1 MFTPEQMTRIL
12 IAAPREV
19 MVPVISELHRQ
30 RLFHIEDYV
39 EDDQEEYEG
48 YHIGVPLKGAGD
60 TSKELLRLRSV
71 TSAVSVTPD
80 DLEPSQRLSAS
91 SLKARIETELPVIE
105 GEVEGLLATRS
116 GLENQVKE
124 LEQKIDQLTPFAGVP
139 IDLSLLSG
147 YRTISVLAGYV
158 PKKVD
163 IGVPHEEFF
172 SGSKTGNF
180 LIVAV
185 PSEFRPDVERT
196 LLDAQFQ
203 AVPIPPESG
212 LASERIAGYSARLE
226 FVRGEMDG
234 VSVQIDAIREQHAGF
249 LVACDE
255 LLSMDVERAEVPLRF
270 ATTDHAFIAE
280 GWVPLKNVADLTEKI
295 TAASGG
301 RAFVTELPVEQGKD
315 IVPVEYNNISFAR
328 PSQLLLDVYS
338 RPKYTEIDPTLLVSI
353 VFPIFFG
360 IILGDV
366 GYGLILLA
374 MSLGLRKILKGDD
387 ARMLLAVLRNA
398 SISSIIFGF
407 LYSEFLGFPIPGIP
421 PILPSRHL
429 NIGGEAG
436 GHGPAVPELMI
447 MSVWIGIAYIT
458 LGRILGVVNHARQDH
473 GSHRIFA
480 ILANLGW
487 IMIMW
492 GILLMIWSAFPL
504 PLMPDLT
511 GFPPVILGLSLPAI
525 AGAVMVVLG
534 IVFIAKES
542 ALEIV
547 ELPTILSHVLSFARL
562 VGVGLSSVAIAMV
575 VNFIAIG
582 LIIEPQLEQLTIFG
596 VVIIIVGVLVFLIGH
611 LLNTIL
617 GMLGGGLQSLR
628 LHYVE
633 FFTKFYKGGGKKYSP
648 FGMKRRFTE
657 D

>member
-1 MFTPEQMTRIL
+1 MLTPEQMSRIL

-19 MVPVISELHRQ
+19 MVPVITELHRQ
-30 RLFHIEDYV
+30 RLFHVEDFV
-39 EDDQEEYEG
+39 EDDQEEYDG
-48 YHIGVPLKGAGD
+48 YRIGIPLEGAGE

-71 TSAVSVTPD
+71 TSAFSIRQD
-80 DLEPSQRLSAS
+80 DVEPSQRLPVSN
-91 SLKARIETELPVIE
+91 LKTRIETELPVIE
-105 GEVEGLLATRS
+105 SEVEELLATRS
-116 GLENQVKE
+116 RLENQVKE
-124 LEQKIDQLTPFAGVP
+124 LEQKIDQLTPFAEVP
-139 IDLSLLSG
+139 FDLSLLSG

-158 PKKVD
+158 PKRVE
-163 IGVPHEEFF
+163 IAAPHEEFY
-172 SGSKTGNF
+172 SESKTGNLF
-180 LIVAV
+180 IVAV
-185 PSEFRPDVERT
+185 PSEFRPDAERV

-203 AVPIPPESG
+203 PVPVPQETGP
-212 LASERIAGYSARLE
+212 AAERIAVYNARLDA
-226 FVRGEMDG
+226 VKREMDQ
-234 VSVQIDAIREQHAGF
+234 VLSEIEALKEKHAGF

-270 ATTDHAFIAE
+270 ATTDHSFIAE
-280 GWVPLKNVADLTEKI
+280 GWVPSKEVAALSEKI
-295 TAASGG
+295 TGASGG
-301 RAFVTELPVEQGKD
+301 RAFVMELPIDKEKD
-315 IVPVEYNNISFAR
+315 AIPVEYHNISFAR

-338 RPKYTEIDPTLLVSI
+338 RPKYTELDPTLFVSI

-360 IILGDV
+360 LILGDV

-374 MSLGLRKILKGDD
+374 MSLGLRKILTGDD
-387 ARMLLAVLRNA
+387 AKMLIAVLRNA

-429 NIGGEAG
+429 NIGGHAG

-447 MSVWIGIAYIT
+447 MSVWIGVAYIT
-458 LGRILGVVNHARQDH
+458 FGRILGMVNHARQDH
-473 GSHRIFA
+473 GSHRLFA
-480 ILANLGW
+480 VLANLGW
-487 IMIMW
+487 IMVMW
-492 GILLMIWSAFPL
+492 GILLMIWSAFPM

-511 GFPPVILGLSLPAI
+511 GSPPLVLGLSLPAI
-525 AGAVMVVLG
+525 MGVVMIVLG
-534 IVFIAKES
+534 VVFIAKES

-582 LIIEPQLEQLTIFG
+582 MIIEPQMEQLSIFG
-596 VVIIIVGVLVFLIGH
+596 VIIIIAGVLVFLIGH

>member
-1 MFTPEQMTRIL
+1 MFTPEQMSRIL

-19 MVPVISELHRQ
+19 MVPVISELHRR
-30 RLFHIEDYV
+30 RLFHIEDFV
-39 EDDQEEYEG
+39 EEEEEEYEG
-48 YHIGVPLKGAGD
+48 FRIGVPLEGAGE

-71 TSAVSVTPD
+71 TSAVSIRPED
-80 DLEPSQRLSAS
+80 IEPSQRLTVSDLQAQVES
-91 SLKARIETELPVIE
+91 ELPEIE
-105 GEVEGLLATRS
+105 REVEELLTNRS
-116 GLENQVKE
+116 ALENQGKE
-124 LEQKIDQLTPFAGVP
+124 LELKIDQLTPFAGVP
-139 IDLSLLSG
+139 FDLSLFSG
-147 YRTISVLAGYV
+147 YRTIAVLAGYL
-158 PKKVD
+158 PKK
-163 IGVPHEEFF
+163 IEISAPREEYYAE
-172 SGSKTGNF
+172 SKTGNL
-180 LIVAV
+180 LIVAI
-185 PSEFRPDVERT
+185 PAEFRPDVERT

-203 AVPIPPESG
+203 AVPVPHESG
-212 LASERIAGYSARLE
+212 LATERIAEYSARLDAL
-226 FVRGEMDG
+226 RKEMDE
-234 VSVQIDAIREQHAGF
+234 VSVQIDALREKHAEF

-255 LLSMDVERAEVPLRF
+255 LLSMDVERAEAPLRF

-280 GWVPLKNVADLTEKI
+280 GWVPSKNVADLSEKI
-295 TAASGG
+295 AAASGG
-301 RAFVTELPVEQGKD
+301 RAFVTELPVEKGKD
-315 IVPVEYNNISFAR
+315 VVPVEYNNISFAR

-360 IILGDV
+360 LILGDV
-366 GYGLILLA
+366 GYGLILLV
-374 MSLGLRKILKGDD
+374 MSLGLRKILTGDD
-387 ARMLLAVLRNA
+387 AKMLLTVLRNA
-398 SISSIIFGF
+398 SISSIVFGF
-407 LYSEFLGFPIPGIP
+407 LFSEFLGFPIPGIE
-421 PILPSRHL
+421 PILPTRHL
-429 NIGGEAG
+429 NIGGHAG

-458 LGRILGVVNHARQDH
+458 LGRILGIVNHARQDH
-473 GSHRIFA
+473 GSHRTFA

-487 IMIMW
+487 IMVMW
-492 GILLMIWSAFPL
+492 GILLMIWSAFPM

-511 GFPPVILGLSLPAI
+511 GFPPLILGLSLPAVL
-525 AGAVMVVLG
+525 GAVMIVAGV
-534 IVFIAKES
+534 VFIAKES

-582 LIIEPQLEQLTIFG
+582 LIIEPQLEQLSIFG
-596 VVIIIVGVLVFLIGH
+596 VIIIIIGVLVFLIGH